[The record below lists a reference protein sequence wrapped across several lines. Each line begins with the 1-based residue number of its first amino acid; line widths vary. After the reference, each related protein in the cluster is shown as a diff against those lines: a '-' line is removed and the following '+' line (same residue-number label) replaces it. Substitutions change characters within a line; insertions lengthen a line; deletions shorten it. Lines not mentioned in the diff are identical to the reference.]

1 MFQFKKSIISRLVTM
16 PTFSESV
23 SLWASEWHLLAQKGE
38 NIQKTQPMVFPWFW
52 VDLLTYCKEILL
64 TLEWGVLFSALLL
77 RFDMYRQGYI
87 LPQAASEI
95 QSHSTD
101 VAVKGSVWP
110 SGKYMV
116 TSSFFFHIS
125 WDGIKVLQQSS
136 SHGFSQEE
144 EQKVEQKVQVVKDA
158 VTWNIVLLSCILKGR

>member
-1 MFQFKKSIISRLVTM
+1 MLQFKKSIISRLM
-16 PTFSESV
+16 NYAYIFRICLSLSIRMTF
-23 SLWASEWHLLAQKGE
+23 AGTKGRKH
-38 NIQKTQPMVFPWFW
+38 IQKTQPMVFPWFW

-64 TLEWGVLFSALLL
+64 TLEWGILFSALLL

-116 TSSFFFHIS
+116 TSSFFHIS